1 MTLEILLVA
10 TFYATCA
17 ALTLDS
23 VVTASAASEVAS
35 SVAVPLRCTS
45 ENEVC
50 LPANYSRFQL
60 PNKGMQ
66 TKVSIGKLI
75 FFLKYLCIVYLLVWH
90 PIIYFNF
97 IEGRSCPSRHKQR
110 FCINSKK
117 YAYLEHFLE
126 LFH

>member
-75 FFLKYLCIVYLLVWH
+75 FFLKYLCIVY
-90 PIIYFNF
+90 
-97 IEGRSCPSRHKQR
+97 
-110 FCINSKK
+110 K
-117 YAYLEHFLE
+117 YGSLWSFTCQLTLRGSILSFFKLCVTNMWTAPL
-126 LFH
+126 

>member
-23 VVTASAASEVAS
+23 VVTASAASEVPSPA
-35 SVAVPLRCTS
+35 AAPLRCTS

-66 TKVSIGKLI
+66 TKVSIGKHFYLI
-75 FFLKYLCIVYLLVWH
+75 CTNFREIDFFH
-90 PIIYFNF
+90 
-97 IEGRSCPSRHKQR
+97 
-110 FCINSKK
+110 
-117 YAYLEHFLE
+117 
-126 LFH
+126 

>member
-90 PIIYFNF
+90 PIIYFNLLSTLKGNF
-97 IEGRSCPSRHKQR
+97 PLK
-110 FCINSKK
+110 
-117 YAYLEHFLE
+117 
-126 LFH
+126 

>member
-1 MTLEILLVA
+1 MKTINEISEKMTLEILLVA

-35 SVAVPLRCTS
+35 PVAVPLRCTS

-60 PNKGMQ
+60 PNKGMT
-66 TKVSIGKLI
+66 TKVSIGKKL
-75 FFLKYLCIVYLLVWH
+75 IVY
-90 PIIYFNF
+90 
-97 IEGRSCPSRHKQR
+97 
-110 FCINSKK
+110 
-117 YAYLEHFLE
+117 
-126 LFH
+126 